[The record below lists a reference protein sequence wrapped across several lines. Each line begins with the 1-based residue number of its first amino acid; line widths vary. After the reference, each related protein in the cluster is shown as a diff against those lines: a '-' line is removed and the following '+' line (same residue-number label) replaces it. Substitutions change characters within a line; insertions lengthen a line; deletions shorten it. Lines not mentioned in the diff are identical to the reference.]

1 MWKINR
7 HNGSIKPFTENP
19 AYWQYKGEPVL
30 LLGATDDDNLFQM
43 KDLEPHLDE
52 LVACGGNYI
61 RNTMSYRDPGNVNPF
76 RILGGGKYDLESWN
90 PEFWN
95 KFSNMLRWTSERD
108 IIVQIEVWDR
118 FDYSREPWQTNPFNP
133 LNNVNYNLAD
143 GLFDQDYPSHPSA
156 DRQPFFHTI
165 PGMPMYHSGLDR
177 IRDYQE
183 KYIDKMLSY
192 SLAYGNV
199 LYCMNNETS
208 SPVQWGN
215 YWIDYIRTKAKEEG
229 KEVYATDMY
238 DNFYRV
244 SSCDKCLDMIARP
257 DYYTFLDISQINS
270 RNFGQV
276 HWDTL
281 QHIMSL
287 RDQYAI
293 RPVNNTKVYGGGESG
308 WGSGTNQD
316 GVERFC
322 RNVIGGCASV
332 RHHRPPSGNG
342 LNRKA
347 KASIQATRNVEN
359 WVKFWNLEPAMD

>member
-1 MWKINR
+1 
-7 HNGSIKPFTENP
+7 
-19 AYWQYKGEPVL
+19 
-30 LLGATDDDNLFQM
+30 
-43 KDLEPHLDE
+43 
-52 LVACGGNYI
+52 
-61 RNTMSYRDPGNVNPF
+61 
-76 RILGGGKYDLESWN
+76 
-90 PEFWN
+90 
-95 KFSNMLRWTSERD
+95 
-108 IIVQIEVWDR
+108 
-118 FDYSREPWQTNPFNP
+118 
-133 LNNVNYNLAD
+133 
-143 GLFDQDYPSHPSA
+143 
-156 DRQPFFHTI
+156 
-165 PGMPMYHSGLDR
+165 
-177 IRDYQE
+177 
-183 KYIDKMLSY
+183 
-192 SLAYGNV
+192 
-199 LYCMNNETS
+199 
-208 SPVQWGN
+208 
-215 YWIDYIRTKAKEEG
+215 
-229 KEVYATDMY
+229 
-238 DNFYRV
+238 
-244 SSCDKCLDMIARP
+244 CDKCLDMIARP

-359 WVKFWNLEPAMD
+359 WVKFWNLEPAMDWLSDRDVNECYLTAKEGKSYVLYFPQMGEVKLDLTGWDQSFDVRWISLGSGKLEKKATLQGGQPVTIKTLNDSGYYVVLTTSGTG